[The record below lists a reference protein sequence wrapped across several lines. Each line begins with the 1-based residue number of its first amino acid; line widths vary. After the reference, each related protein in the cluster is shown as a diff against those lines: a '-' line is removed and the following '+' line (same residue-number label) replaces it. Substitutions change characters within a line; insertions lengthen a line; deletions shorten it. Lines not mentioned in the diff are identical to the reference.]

1 MRWRLIISENS
12 AVALSNH
19 NAPGM
24 EKTSKAPASRLCLV
38 TPCLNSVPFLE
49 QTIRSVIDQP
59 AFDRVDYIVMD
70 GGSTDGTLEILER
83 HKSRFHHFRSSPDEG
98 LYHAVEEGF
107 RRSDSEIMGWIN
119 ADDMLCPWTI
129 RLVLRIFDQL
139 PEVSFITS
147 RFPLIA
153 DQEGVVY
160 RSDQLPGVT
169 KADFFAGLT
178 LPGQGRSA
186 LNFISQE
193 STFWRRSLWNKAGAR
208 FDHGLRLACDFE
220 LWSRFLEITE
230 LHVVDSPMAMFRVHG
245 KNLSIERS
253 GEYRSEAKSV
263 LLRQEQYNIVSEDAA
278 IERVKCLFLRANG
291 FYVESVDVSSSPSF
305 ILFDESSGRYLAA
318 RERQREG
325 LDVFR
330 EKQKVKESR
339 KLREDFEKKSPDL
352 NVIKKIFK
360 QRHAD
365 FINEIKNLR
374 HNLGGQLMLKAPKI
388 TPPPLQIILKNIK
401 FQNAEIIS
409 FDVFDTLLWRPY
421 RRPVDVFHRLGEVC
435 CEKGFFSGIAPAEF
449 AKLRTEAESMVR
461 FSGRNPEVTHSEI
474 VSTLCGL
481 LGHSDSAALEEA
493 EFALESQSLFAYP
506 EMFKLLNHLHR
517 EGIPYALC
525 SDMYFS
531 SSQILALLEGAAN
544 RLGEELP
551 EPHAILVSGE
561 MRTGKS
567 DRLFDV
573 LIEKTGIPAHRIVH
587 IGDNPVSDVLKPQAK
602 GIHAIHLPRS
612 CEDAEHVLDAE
623 EPYQQAASTSS
634 QDFGLSATRKEM
646 LAESLAAND
655 RSLTHHAYGAFV
667 AGPVFAAFAA
677 WLVLECQR
685 QNIRRVEC
693 ILREGHFLS
702 RLLDQTKEILGV
714 ELEVGTLLASRFS
727 LRAAALVEA
736 SEDDLV
742 QFLRN
747 VREVDVQ
754 ADLFEYIG
762 LFDKNETGKWLSK
775 KMDTADWSHRVEYAL
790 RVFRKNPR
798 AVERLSRLAA
808 ERKKGLLAYLA
819 SREFAANEDLT
830 LVDLGWGG
838 TIQSCLLPFLH
849 ELGFQGAVG
858 GLYLGTDHRIER
870 LSPADC
876 PWQSHLYRAGRP
888 EEAARL
894 VQRTPELLEQFCM
907 SPHGSLLEFQTDG
920 EPVFH
925 ANRLEARQIV
935 ETATLQ
941 DGILDFTS
949 RWLPR
954 FLQSGG
960 DSAAL
965 EALAPR
971 LRAIISRSIDAPQP
985 QEVALFREWR
995 HDSNNGSEDCRNILG
1010 DPAAMERV
1018 RMGLVTDPSEL
1029 DWLRSYWPQG
1039 LFVHLGK
1046 DALSLQSRRGPL
1058 APVLDPLLRVFP
1070 FLLPVKKAGVRLW
1083 FKIRPRLSGARF
1095 QIRMFQIRLRAGFL
1109 KKR

>member
-1 MRWRLIISENS
+1 
-12 AVALSNH
+12 
-19 NAPGM
+19 M
-24 EKTSKAPASRLCLV
+24 EKIQNPHASRLCLV
-38 TPCLNSVPFLE
+38 TPCFNAATFLD
-49 QTIRSVIDQP
+49 QTIRSVLDQP
-59 AFDRVDYIVMD
+59 GAERVDYIVMD
-70 GGSTDGTLEILER
+70 GGSSDGTMEILER
-83 HKSRFHHFRSSPDEG
+83 HKSRFHFLHSSPDEG

-119 ADDMLCPWTI
+119 ADDMLCPWTL

-160 RSDQLPGVT
+160 RADQLPGVT

-263 LLRQEQYNIVSEDAA
+263 LVRQERRASCTEAFRR
-278 IERVKCLFLRANG
+278 ERVKNLFLQSHG
-291 FYVESVDVSSSPSF
+291 FRVEAAAPSDSPSF
-305 ILFDESSGRYLAA
+305 VFFDESSGRHMAG
-318 RERQREG
+318 RERRRDGET
-325 LDVFR
+325 D
-330 EKQKVKESR
+330 ESQCMC
-339 KLREDFEKKSPDL
+339 LFEPVPVGEDF
-352 NVIKKIFK
+352 IKQI
-360 QRHAD
+360 
-365 FINEIKNLR
+365 
-374 HNLGGQLMLKAPKI
+374 LGHVPELVC
-388 TPPPLQIILKNIK
+388 
-401 FQNAEIIS
+401 

-421 RRPVDVFHRLGEVC
+421 RRPTDVFHRLGEVFR
-435 CEKGFFSGIAPAEF
+435 EKGFFSGIAPAEF

-461 FSGRNPEVTHSEI
+461 FSGRNPEVTYSEI

-481 LGHSDSAALEEA
+481 LGHSDRAALEEA
-493 EFALESQSLFAYP
+493 EFALESQSLFVYP
-506 EMFKLLNHLHR
+506 EMFEVLKNLHR

-531 SSQILALLEGAAN
+531 SSQIRALLEGAAN

-551 EPHAILVSGE
+551 EPRAVLVSGE

-587 IGDNPVSDVLKPQAK
+587 IGDNPVSDVLKPRAK

-623 EPYQQAASTSS
+623 ERYQQPASSFS

-646 LAESLAAND
+646 LAESVAASD

-742 QFLRN
+742 HFLRN

-762 LFDKNETGKWLSK
+762 LFDKNETGQWLSK
-775 KMDTADWSHRVEYAL
+775 KMDTADWSQRMEYAL
-790 RVFRKNPR
+790 RIFHKNPR
-798 AVERLSRLAA
+798 AVERVSRLAA

-819 SREFAANEDLT
+819 SRQFAANENLT

-838 TIQSCLLPFLH
+838 TIQSCLRPFLQ
-849 ELGFQGAVG
+849 ELGFQGAVRG
-858 GLYLGTDHRIER
+858 FYLGTDHRIKK
-870 LSPADC
+870 LSATEC
-876 PWQSHLYRAGRP
+876 PWQSLLYRAGHP

-907 SPHGSLLEFQTDG
+907 SPNGSLLEFQADG

-925 ANRLEARQIV
+925 ENRLGTRQIE
-935 ETATLQ
+935 ETASLQ
-941 DGILDFTS
+941 AGILDFTA

-965 EALAPR
+965 ESLAPR
-971 LRAIISRSIDAPQP
+971 LRAIISRSIDAPMP
-985 QEVALFREWR
+985 QEVALFRDWR
-995 HDSNNGSEDCRNILG
+995 HDSNNGSEDSRNILG
-1010 DPAAMERV
+1010 DSATIESV
-1018 RMGLVTDPSEL
+1018 RTGLVTDPSEL

-1046 DALSLQSRRGPL
+1046 AIPLHQARRGAL
-1058 APVLDPLLRVFP
+1058 RRVLDRVLRVFP
-1070 FLLPVKKAGVRLW
+1070 FLLPVKKAGVRIW

-1095 QIRMFQIRLRAGFL
+1095 QLRMLLIRLRAGFS
-1109 KKR
+1109 KNS

>member
-1 MRWRLIISENS
+1 MEIEQEN
-12 AVALSNH
+12 LNSN
-19 NAPGM
+19 P
-24 EKTSKAPASRLCLV
+24 SRLCLV
-38 TPCLNSVPFLE
+38 TPCLNAAAYLE
-49 QTIRSVIDQP
+49 QTIRSVLDQP
-59 AFDRVDYIVMD
+59 GAERVDYIVMD
-70 GGSTDGTLEILER
+70 GGSSDGTMEILER
-83 HKSRFHHFRSSPDEG
+83 HKSRFHHFESAPDEG
-98 LYHAVEEGF
+98 LYHAIEEGF

-119 ADDMLCPWTI
+119 ADDMLCPWTL

-263 LLRQEQYNIVSEDAA
+263 LVRQERRASCTEAFRR
-278 IERVKCLFLRANG
+278 ERVKNLFLQSHG
-291 FYVESVDVSSSPSF
+291 FRVEAAAPSDSPSF
-305 ILFDESSGRYLAA
+305 VFFDESSGRHMAG
-318 RERQREG
+318 RERRRDG
-325 LDVFR
+325 
-330 EKQKVKESR
+330 ESDESQGMC
-339 KLREDFEKKSPDL
+339 LFEPVPVGEDF
-352 NVIKKIFK
+352 IKQILG
-360 QRHAD
+360 HAP
-365 FINEIKNLR
+365 ELVC
-374 HNLGGQLMLKAPKI
+374 
-388 TPPPLQIILKNIK
+388 
-401 FQNAEIIS
+401 

-435 CEKGFFSGIAPAEF
+435 RKKGFFSGIAPAEF

-461 FSGRNPEVTHSEI
+461 FSGRNLEVTHVEI
-474 VSTLCGL
+474 VRGFCGL
-481 LGHSDSAALEEA
+481 LGHSDSAALAEA
-493 EFALESQSLFAYP
+493 EFALERESLFAYP

-531 SSQILALLEGAAN
+531 ASQIRALLERAAKH
-544 RLGEELP
+544 LGEELP
-551 EPHAILVSGE
+551 EPCAILVSGE

-567 DRLFDV
+567 DRLFDL

-587 IGDNPVSDVLKPQAK
+587 IGDNPVSDVLKPRAK
-602 GIHAIHLPRS
+602 GIHAIHLPRT
-612 CEDAEHVLDAE
+612 CEEAEAVLDAE
-623 EPYQQAASTSS
+623 ERYHLQESCAA
-634 QDFGLSATRKEM
+634 QDFGLSSTRKEM

-667 AGPVFAAFAA
+667 AGPVFASFAA

-685 QNIRRVEC
+685 QNIRRVDC

-702 RLLDQTKEILGV
+702 RLLDQTKGILGV
-714 ELEVGTLLASRFS
+714 GLEVGTVLASRFC
-727 LRAAALVEA
+727 LRAAALLGA

-742 QFLRN
+742 HFLRN

-762 LFDKNETGKWLSK
+762 LFNKNETAVWLSK

-790 RVFRKNPR
+790 RVFRKNPH
-798 AVERLSRLAA
+798 AVERVSTLAG
-808 ERKKGLLAYLA
+808 ERKQGLLAYLA
-819 SREFAANEDLT
+819 SRQFPPDQDLT

-838 TIQSCLLPFLH
+838 TIQSCLLPFLR
-849 ELGFQGAVG
+849 ELGFRGAVR

-870 LSPADC
+870 LSPAEC
-876 PWQSHLYRAGRP
+876 PWRSLLYLAGRP
-888 EEAARL
+888 TEAARL

-907 SPHGSLLEFQTDG
+907 SPHGSLLEFQPDG
-920 EPVFH
+920 MPKFH
-925 ANRLEARQIV
+925 ENRLEARQIE
-935 ETATLQ
+935 ETANLQ
-941 DGILDFTS
+941 AGILDFS
-949 RWLPR
+949 ARWLPR

-960 DSAAL
+960 DAAAI

-971 LRAIISRSIDAPQP
+971 LRAIISRSIDAPRP
-985 QEVALFREWR
+985 EEVALFQDWR

-1010 DPAAMERV
+1010 DPATLERV
-1018 RMGLVTDPSEL
+1018 RSGAVTDPSEL
-1029 DWLRSYWPQG
+1029 DWLHSYWPQG

-1046 DALSLQSRRGPL
+1046 TIPLNQARRGTL
-1058 APVLDPLLRVFP
+1058 RRLLDSLLRTFP
-1070 FLLPVKKAGVRLW
+1070 CLLPVKKVGVRLW

-1095 QIRMFQIRLRAGFL
+1095 QFRMFQIRLRAGFL

>member
-1 MRWRLIISENS
+1 
-12 AVALSNH
+12 
-19 NAPGM
+19 M
-24 EKTSKAPASRLCLV
+24 EKIQHPQASRLCLV
-38 TPCLNSVPFLE
+38 TACFNAAPFLE
-49 QTIRSVIDQP
+49 QTIRSVLDQP
-59 AFDRVDYIVMD
+59 GAERVDYIVMD
-70 GGSTDGTLEILER
+70 GGSTDETMEILQR
-83 HKSRFHHFRSSPDEG
+83 HKSRFHFLHSSPDEG

-107 RRSDSEIMGWIN
+107 RRSNSEIMGWIN

-129 RLVLRIFDQL
+129 RLVLRIFEQL

-147 RFPLIA
+147 RFPLIS

-160 RSDQLPGVT
+160 RADQLPGVT

-193 STFWRRSLWNKAGAR
+193 STFWRRSLWNQVGAR

-220 LWSRFLEITE
+220 LWSRFLEITD

-263 LLRQEQYNIVSEDAA
+263 LARQDRRASCTEAFRR
-278 IERVKCLFLRANG
+278 ERVKNLFLQSHG
-291 FYVESVDVSSSPSF
+291 FRVESAAPSDSPSF
-305 ILFDESSGRYLAA
+305 VFFDESSGRHMAG
-318 RERQREG
+318 RERRRDGET
-325 LDVFR
+325 D
-330 EKQKVKESR
+330 ESQGMC
-339 KLREDFEKKSPDL
+339 LFEPVPVGEDF
-352 NVIKKIFK
+352 IKQILG
-360 QRHAD
+360 HAP
-365 FINEIKNLR
+365 ELVC
-374 HNLGGQLMLKAPKI
+374 
-388 TPPPLQIILKNIK
+388 
-401 FQNAEIIS
+401 

-435 CEKGFFSGIAPAEF
+435 RKKGFFSGIAPAEF

-461 FSGRNPEVTHSEI
+461 FSGRNLEVTHVEI
-474 VSTLCGL
+474 VRGFCGL
-481 LGHSDSAALEEA
+481 LGHSDSAALAEA
-493 EFALESQSLFAYP
+493 EFALERESLFAYP

-544 RLGEELP
+544 RLGAELP
-551 EPHAILVSGE
+551 EPHAVLVSGE

-702 RLLDQTKEILGV
+702 RLLEQTKEILGV
-714 ELEVGTLLASRFS
+714 KLEVGTLLASRFS
-727 LRAAALVEA
+727 LRAAALVGA

-762 LFDKNETGKWLSK
+762 LFDKNETAEWLSK

-790 RVFRKNPR
+790 RIFHKNPR
-798 AVERLSRLAA
+798 AVERVSRLAA

-819 SREFAANEDLT
+819 SREFAACKNLT

-838 TIQSCLLPFLH
+838 TIQSCLRPFLH
-849 ELGFQGAVG
+849 ELGFQGAVRG
-858 GLYLGTDHRIER
+858 FYLGTDHRIR
-870 LSPADC
+870 KLSPTEC
-876 PWQSHLYRAGRP
+876 PWQSLLYRAGHP

-907 SPHGSLLEFQTDG
+907 SPHGSLLEFQANG

-925 ANRLEARQIV
+925 ENRLEERQIE
-935 ETATLQ
+935 ETGSLQ
-941 DGILDFTS
+941 AGILDFTA

-965 EALAPR
+965 ESLAPQ
-971 LRAIISRSIDAPQP
+971 LRAIISRSIDAPMP
-985 QEVALFREWR
+985 QEVALFQDWR

-1010 DPAAMERV
+1010 DSATIESV
-1018 RMGLVTDPSEL
+1018 RTGLVTDPSEL

-1046 DALSLQSRRGPL
+1046 AILLHQARRGAL
-1058 APVLDPLLRVFP
+1058 RRVLDRVLRVFP
-1070 FLLPVKKAGVRLW
+1070 FLLPVKKAGVRIW

-1095 QIRMFQIRLRAGFL
+1095 QLRMFQIRLRAGFS
-1109 KKR
+1109 KDS